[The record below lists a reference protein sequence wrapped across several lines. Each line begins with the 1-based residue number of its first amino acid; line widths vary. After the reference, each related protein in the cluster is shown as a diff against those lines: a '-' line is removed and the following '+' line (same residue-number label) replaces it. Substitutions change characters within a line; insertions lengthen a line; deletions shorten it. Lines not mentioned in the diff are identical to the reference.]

1 MMTKGRR
8 LALFVTALVLC
19 ASAASLLSVTTPA
32 TVARPGT
39 ASSRHTLRGDALAVL
54 ASVALPSGAAEARA
68 SGQVRL
74 VLQHQPLTTAK
85 AVPVMV
91 VNGSASAIYRS
102 LCFVLERRTSHG
114 WQAIRRSHGVP
125 VACTIWAG
133 VVQAAHSRQP
143 EQLEL
148 YDDLRPGSYRI
159 TLFYRPVPKHA
170 RVIPKLTRRDR
181 FIRLLITVHRAP
193 RRPKPR
199 LPESRLLQIAEDAA
213 ARAGDP
219 HPRLIQ
225 HAAGTRYEAVRISS
239 GDLVFEWNWSYLI
252 AERGHFICQACSVPP
267 GAKPPTGSVLT
278 LVVDAA
284 NGQVTDSGLSKHYPS
299 LRRLGHVTTDLRR

>member
-1 MMTKGRR
+1 MAKGRR
-8 LALFVTALVLC
+8 LALFVTSLVLC
-19 ASAASLLSVTTPA
+19 ASAAFLLSVTTPA
-32 TVARPGT
+32 TVARSSA
-39 ASSRHTLRGDALAVL
+39 ASSRHAVGG
-54 ASVALPSGAAEARA
+54 GATEARA

-74 VLQHQPLTTAK
+74 VLQHQPLTTAE
-85 AVPVMV
+85 AVPVTV
-91 VNGSASAIYRS
+91 INGNGSAIYRS
-102 LCFVLERRTSHG
+102 LCFVLERRTSNG
-114 WQAIRRSHGVP
+114 WQAIRRSHGAP

-133 VVQAAHSRQP
+133 GVQAAHSRQP

-159 TLFYRPVPKHA
+159 TLFYRPVPKHP
-170 RVIPKLTRRDR
+170 RVIAKLTRRDR
-181 FIRLLITVHRAP
+181 FVRLLITVRRAS
-193 RRPKPR
+193 RPKPR
-199 LPESRLLQIAEDAA
+199 LPEKRLLRIAEDAA
-213 ARAGDP
+213 TRTGDP

-225 HAAGTRYEAVRISS
+225 HAAGTRFEAVRISS

-284 NGQVTDSGLSKHYPS
+284 NGQVTDSGLSKRYPP

>member
-1 MMTKGRR
+1 MRKGRR
-8 LALFVTALVLC
+8 LAQFVTAFVLC
-19 ASAASLLSVTTPA
+19 ASGAVLLSATTSA
-32 TVARPGT
+32 GLARLTT
-39 ASSRHTLRGDALAVL
+39 ASSEHAVRGDARVVL
-54 ASVALPSGAAEARA
+54 ARVALPGSATAPRA
-68 SGQVRL
+68 SGQVGL
-74 VLQHQPLTTAK
+74 VLPGEPLTTAES
-85 AVPVMV
+85 VRVTVM
-91 VNGSASAIYRS
+91 NGSTSAIYRS
-102 LCFVLERRTSHG
+102 LCFVLERRTAHG
-114 WQAIRRSHGVP
+114 WKAIRRSHGVP

-143 EQLEL
+143 EGLEL

-181 FIRLLITVHRAP
+181 SVRLPITVRRAP
-193 RRPKPR
+193 RGPKPR
-199 LPESRLLQIAEDAA
+199 LPEKRLLRIAKDAA
-213 ARAGDP
+213 ASAGDP

-225 HAAGTRYEAVRISS
+225 HAAGTRFDAVRISS

-252 AERGHFICQACSVPP
+252 AERGHFICDACDGPP
-267 GAKPPTGSVLT
+267 GAKPPTGTVLT

-284 NGQVTDSGLSKHYPS
+284 DGQVTDFGLSRRYPH

>member
-1 MMTKGRR
+1 MTKGRR
-8 LALFVTALVLC
+8 LALFVTSLVLC
-19 ASAASLLSVTTPA
+19 ASVAFVLSATTPA
-32 TVARPGT
+32 TAARPGMP
-39 ASSRHTLRGDALAVL
+39 SSRHAVRGDARAVL
-54 ASVALPSGAAEARA
+54 AGVALPGGAAKARA
-68 SGQVRL
+68 SGHVRL
-74 VLQHQPLTTAK
+74 VQPHQPLITAE
-85 AVPVMV
+85 AVPVTV
-91 VNGSASAIYRS
+91 INGGASAIYRS

-159 TLFYRPVPKHA
+159 TLFYRPVPQHP
-170 RVIPKLTRRDR
+170 RVIAKLTRRDR
-181 FIRLLITVHRAP
+181 FVRQLITVHRAP

-199 LPESRLLQIAEDAA
+199 LSEKRLLRIADDAT
-213 ARAGDP
+213 ARAGDS

-225 HAAGTRYEAVRISS
+225 HAAGTRFEAVGISS

-252 AERGHFICQACSVPP
+252 AERGHFICQACSVPA

-284 NGQVTDSGLSKHYPS
+284 NGQVTDSGLSKRYPR
-299 LRRLGHVTTDLRR
+299 LRQLGHVTTDLRR